1 METKYI
7 TFIIVTFNS
16 EKVIFDCLDLLP
28 EDSKKII
35 IENSKNLDLKVS
47 LENKYNHL
55 KCYLMDEN
63 LGYGKANN
71 IGINY
76 SNTEFVFIL
85 NPDVR
90 FKSSDINE
98 FLRIVSNEKFAI
110 AAPIENEELKVS
122 FTENNFEDVEYVKGF
137 AMLLNK
143 KYFDKEYFDKEYFD
157 ENIFLYLEEIDLC
170 KRVKDNNGRILKVNV
185 PVIHLGASSHGDR
198 MNFEMEKSRNWHWMW
213 SKFYYKK
220 KHNGYLSGLISTS
233 PNFISS
239 LIKYLFY
246 SFTMNRI
253 KKNIYKMRFLGL
265 LNSYLLEKSFYRP
278 KLK

>member
-1 METKYI
+1 MKTKDI
-7 TFIIVTFNS
+7 TFVIVTFHS

-35 IENSKNLDLKVS
+35 IENSNNLNLKEI
-47 LENKYNHL
+47 LEKKYPNL

-63 LGYGKANN
+63 LGYGRANN
-71 IGINY
+71 IGINF
-76 SNTEFVFIL
+76 SQTELVFIL

-90 FKSSDINE
+90 FKSSDLNK
-98 FLRIVSNEKFAI
+98 FLNIISREKFVI
-110 AAPIENEELKVS
+110 AAPTENEELKFS
-122 FTENNFEDVEYVKGF
+122 LNKNNFEDVNHVKGF

-143 KYFDKEYFDKEYFD
+143 QYLNKEYFD

-170 KRVKDNNGRILKVNV
+170 KRVKDNKGRILKVNI
-185 PVIHLGASSHGDR
+185 PVIHLGGLSHGDR
-198 MNFEMEKSRNWHWMW
+198 ENFEMEKSRNWHWMW

-220 KHNGYLSGLISTS
+220 KHNGYLFGLVSTFPS
-233 PNFISS
+233 FLSS

-246 SFTMNRI
+246 SFTMNKM
-253 KKNIYKMRFLGL
+253 KKYIYKMRFLGL

-278 KLK
+278 NLK

>member
-1 METKYI
+1 MDTKDI
-7 TFIIVTFNS
+7 TFVIVTFHS

-28 EDSKKII
+28 GDSKKII
-35 IENSKNLDLKVS
+35 IENSKNSDLKDT
-47 LENKYNHL
+47 LEKKYPNL
-55 KCYLMDEN
+55 KCYLMEEN

-71 IGINY
+71 VGINY
-76 SNTEFVFIL
+76 SQTELVFIL

-98 FLRIVSNEKFAI
+98 FLTIISREIFVI
-110 AAPIENEELKVS
+110 AAPIENEESKFLLNQ
-122 FTENNFEDVEYVKGF
+122 NNFEDVNYVKGF

-143 KYFDKEYFDKEYFD
+143 KYLNKEYFD

-170 KRVKDNNGRILKVNV
+170 KRVKNKKGRILRVNI
-185 PVIHLGASSHGDR
+185 PVMHLGASSHGDR
-198 MNFEMEKSRNWHWMW
+198 DNFEMEKSRNWHWMW

-220 KHNGYLSGLISTS
+220 KHQGYLSGLVSTFPS
-233 PNFISS
+233 FLSS

-246 SFTMNRI
+246 SFATNKI

-265 LNSYLLEKSFYRP
+265 LNSYLLKKSFYRP
-278 KLK
+278 NLK

>member
-1 METKYI
+1 METKDI

>member
-1 METKYI
+1 METKDI

-143 KYFDKEYFDKEYFD
+143 KYFDKEYFD

-220 KHNGYLSGLISTS
+220 KHHGYLFGLVSTLPS
-233 PNFISS
+233 FLSS

>member
-1 METKYI
+1 MMETKDI
-7 TFIIVTFNS
+7 TFIIVTFHS

-47 LENKYNHL
+47 LEDKYNYL

-71 IGINY
+71 IGINF

-90 FKSSDINE
+90 FKSSDINK
-98 FLRIVSNEKFAI
+98 FLKIVSSEKFAI

-122 FTENNFEDVEYVKGF
+122 FSENNFVDVEYVKGF

-143 KYFDKEYFDKEYFD
+143 KYFDKEYFD
-157 ENIFLYLEEIDLC
+157 ENIFLYLEETDLC

-185 PVIHLGASSHGDR
+185 SAMHLGASSHGDR

-220 KHNGYLSGLISTS
+220 KHYGYLSGLISTS

-265 LNSYLLEKSFYRP
+265 LNSYLLKKSFYRP

>member
-1 METKYI
+1 MKTKDI
-7 TFIIVTFNS
+7 TFVIVTFHS

-35 IENSKNLDLKVS
+35 IENSNNLNLKEI
-47 LENKYNHL
+47 LEKKYPNL

-63 LGYGKANN
+63 LGYGRANN
-71 IGINY
+71 IGINF
-76 SNTEFVFIL
+76 SQTELVFIL

-90 FKSSDINE
+90 FKSSDLNK
-98 FLRIVSNEKFAI
+98 FLNIISREKFVI
-110 AAPIENEELKVS
+110 AAPTENEELKFS
-122 FTENNFEDVEYVKGF
+122 LNKNNFEDVNHVKGF

-143 KYFDKEYFDKEYFD
+143 QYLNKEYFD

-170 KRVKDNNGRILKVNV
+170 KRVKDNKGRILKVNI

-198 MNFEMEKSRNWHWMW
+198 ENFEMEKSRNWHWMW

-220 KHNGYLSGLISTS
+220 KHHGYLFGLVSTLPS
-233 PNFISS
+233 FLSS

-246 SFTMNRI
+246 SFTMNKM
-253 KKNIYKMRFLGL
+253 KKYIYKMRFLGL

-278 KLK
+278 NLK

>member
-1 METKYI
+1 METKDI

-90 FKSSDINE
+90 LKSSDINE
-98 FLRIVSNEKFAI
+98 FLRIVSDEKFAI

-143 KYFDKEYFDKEYFD
+143 KYFDKEYFD

-185 PVIHLGASSHGDR
+185 PVIHLGASSHGDK

-220 KHNGYLSGLISTS
+220 KHHGYLSGLISTS

>member
-1 METKYI
+1 METKDI

-90 FKSSDINE
+90 LKSSDINE
-98 FLRIVSNEKFAI
+98 FLRIVSDEKFAI

-122 FTENNFEDVEYVKGF
+122 LTENNFEDVEYVKGF

-143 KYFDKEYFDKEYFD
+143 KYFDKEYFD

-220 KHNGYLSGLISTS
+220 KHHGYLFGLISTS

>member
-1 METKYI
+1 METKDI
-7 TFIIVTFNS
+7 TFVIVTFHS

-35 IENSKNLDLKVS
+35 IENSNNLNLKEI
-47 LENKYNHL
+47 LEKKYPNL

-63 LGYGKANN
+63 LGYGRANN
-71 IGINY
+71 IGINF
-76 SNTEFVFIL
+76 SQTELVFIL

-90 FKSSDINE
+90 FKSSDLNK
-98 FLRIVSNEKFAI
+98 FLNIISREKFVI
-110 AAPIENEELKVS
+110 AAPTENEELKFS
-122 FTENNFEDVEYVKGF
+122 LNKNNFEDVNHVKGF

-143 KYFDKEYFDKEYFD
+143 QYLNKEYFD

-170 KRVKDNNGRILKVNV
+170 KRVKDNKGRILKVNI

-198 MNFEMEKSRNWHWMW
+198 ENFEMEKSRNWHWMW

-220 KHNGYLSGLISTS
+220 KHNGYLFGLVSTFPS
-233 PNFISS
+233 FLSS

-246 SFTMNRI
+246 SFTMNKM
-253 KKNIYKMRFLGL
+253 KKYIYKMRFLGL

-278 KLK
+278 NLK

>member
-1 METKYI
+1 MDTKDI
-7 TFIIVTFNS
+7 TFVIVTFHS

-28 EDSKKII
+28 GDSKKII
-35 IENSKNLDLKVS
+35 IENSKNSDLKDT
-47 LENKYNHL
+47 LEKKYPNL
-55 KCYLMDEN
+55 KCYLMEEN

-71 IGINY
+71 VGINY
-76 SNTEFVFIL
+76 SQTELVFIL

-98 FLRIVSNEKFAI
+98 FLTIISREIFVI
-110 AAPIENEELKVS
+110 AAPIENEEFKFLLNQ
-122 FTENNFEDVEYVKGF
+122 NNFEDVNYVKGF

-143 KYFDKEYFDKEYFD
+143 KYLNKEYFD

-170 KRVKDNNGRILKVNV
+170 KRVKNKKGRILRVNI
-185 PVIHLGASSHGDR
+185 PVMHLGASSHGDR
-198 MNFEMEKSRNWHWMW
+198 DNFEMEKSRNWHWMW

-220 KHNGYLSGLISTS
+220 KHQGYLSGLVSTFPS
-233 PNFISS
+233 FLSS

-246 SFTMNRI
+246 SFATNKI

-265 LNSYLLEKSFYRP
+265 LNSYLLKKSFYRP
-278 KLK
+278 NLK

>member
-1 METKYI
+1 METKDI
-7 TFIIVTFNS
+7 TFIIVTFHS

-47 LENKYNHL
+47 LEDKYNYL

-71 IGINY
+71 IGINF

-90 FKSSDINE
+90 FKSSDINK
-98 FLRIVSNEKFAI
+98 FLKIVSSEKFAI

-122 FTENNFEDVEYVKGF
+122 FSENNFVDVEYVKGF

-143 KYFDKEYFDKEYFD
+143 KYFDKEYFD
-157 ENIFLYLEEIDLC
+157 ENIFLYLEETDLC

-185 PVIHLGASSHGDR
+185 SAMHLGASSHGDR

-220 KHNGYLSGLISTS
+220 KHYGYLSGLISTS

-265 LNSYLLEKSFYRP
+265 LNSYLLKKSFYRP

>member
-1 METKYI
+1 MKTKDI
-7 TFIIVTFNS
+7 TFVIVTFHS

-35 IENSKNLDLKVS
+35 IENSNNLNLKEI
-47 LENKYNHL
+47 LEKKYPNL

-63 LGYGKANN
+63 LGYGRANN
-71 IGINY
+71 IGINF
-76 SNTEFVFIL
+76 SQTELVFIL

-90 FKSSDINE
+90 FKSSDLNK
-98 FLRIVSNEKFAI
+98 FLNIISREKFVI
-110 AAPIENEELKVS
+110 AAPTENEELKFS
-122 FTENNFEDVEYVKGF
+122 LNKNNFEDVNHVKGF

-143 KYFDKEYFDKEYFD
+143 QYLNKEYFD

-170 KRVKDNNGRILKVNV
+170 KRVKDNKGRILKVNI
-185 PVIHLGASSHGDR
+185 PVVHLGASSHGDR
-198 MNFEMEKSRNWHWMW
+198 ENFEMEKSRNWHWMW

-220 KHNGYLSGLISTS
+220 KHNGYLFGLVSTFPS
-233 PNFISS
+233 FLSS

-246 SFTMNRI
+246 SFTMNKM
-253 KKNIYKMRFLGL
+253 KKYIYKMRFLGL

-278 KLK
+278 NLK

>member
-1 METKYI
+1 METKDI

-98 FLRIVSNEKFAI
+98 FLRIVSDEKFAI

-143 KYFDKEYFDKEYFD
+143 KYFDKEYFD

>member
-1 METKYI
+1 MRTKDI
-7 TFIIVTFNS
+7 TFVIVTFHS

-35 IENSKNLDLKVS
+35 IENSNNLNLKEI
-47 LENKYNHL
+47 LEKKYPNL

-63 LGYGKANN
+63 LGYGRANN
-71 IGINY
+71 IGINF
-76 SNTEFVFIL
+76 SQTELVFIL

-90 FKSSDINE
+90 FKSSDLNK
-98 FLRIVSNEKFAI
+98 FLNIISREKFVI
-110 AAPIENEELKVS
+110 AAPTENEELKFS
-122 FTENNFEDVEYVKGF
+122 LNKNNFEDVNHVKGF

-143 KYFDKEYFDKEYFD
+143 QYLNKEYFD

-170 KRVKDNNGRILKVNV
+170 KRVKDNKGRILKVNI
-185 PVIHLGASSHGDR
+185 PVVHLGASSHGDR
-198 MNFEMEKSRNWHWMW
+198 ENFEMEKSRNWHWMW

-220 KHNGYLSGLISTS
+220 KHNGYLFGLVSTFPS
-233 PNFISS
+233 FLSS

-246 SFTMNRI
+246 SFTMNKM
-253 KKNIYKMRFLGL
+253 KKYIYKMRFLGL

-278 KLK
+278 NLK